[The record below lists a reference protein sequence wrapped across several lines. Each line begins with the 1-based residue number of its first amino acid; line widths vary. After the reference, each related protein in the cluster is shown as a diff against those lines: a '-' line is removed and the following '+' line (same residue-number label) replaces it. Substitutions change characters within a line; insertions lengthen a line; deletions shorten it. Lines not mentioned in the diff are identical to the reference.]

1 MDCKDPNW
9 YPFFILIVKNLLLQW
24 RPRVRRPVQAK
35 RGELG
40 VAKLWEWLK
49 RGNGFDRTEF
59 SRYLHKE
66 AVASDPNLLRPTI
79 WTISK
84 GSFFCIKPRTQEPR
98 RVKSANVK

>member
-59 SRYLHKE
+59 SGYLREE
-66 AVASDPNLLRPTI
+66 AIASNPNL
-79 WTISK
+79 SD
-84 GSFFCIKPRTQEPR
+84 RTSGLYQR
-98 RVKSANVK
+98 RGFLHQA